1 MNLEA
6 IGNGDVYLLISIK
19 EGNREAFDIL
29 FHKYYKPLC
38 AYAHRWVELSDAEEI
53 VQNLFLWIWENRET
67 FVIRT
72 VLSAYLFR
80 AVYLRCLSCIEQ
92 RELKR
97 RVETLYWQNN
107 KDTSSYIKDVSM
119 DELLKRLHE
128 AIARLPES
136 YRQAFILHRFK
147 DKSYKEI
154 AAEFNVSPKTI
165 DYRIQQALKLLRDD
179 LKEFFPI
186 LL

>member
-1 MNLEA
+1 MDLEA
-6 IGNGDVYLLISIK
+6 VGKGDVYLLNSIK
-19 EGNREAFDIL
+19 EGDKKAFDIL

-38 AYAHRWVELSDAEEI
+38 AYAYRWVELSDAEEI

-67 FVIRT
+67 LIIKT

-97 RVETLYWQNN
+97 RVETLYWQN
-107 KDTSSYIKDVSM
+107 KETSSYIMDISM
-119 DELLKRLHE
+119 DELLGKLHE
-128 AIARLPES
+128 AIIRLPES

-147 DKSYKEI
+147 NKSYKEI
-154 AAEFNVSPKTI
+154 AADLNVSSKTI
-165 DYRIQQALKLLRDD
+165 DYRIQQALKLLKEN
-179 LKEFFPI
+179 LKEYFPV
-186 LL
+186 LFL